1 MAEVSKR
8 PLDIQ
13 AGARQYDSPARRKQT
28 ARTRGRILSAG
39 AELARD
45 AEAWDWSDLTFR
57 AVAERVGISERTVYR
72 YFPTENDLH
81 TAVMARLTE
90 EAGVD
95 YSQVTLDTM
104 AATAARIFETVGTFA
119 AAKEGLPR
127 PSAMLKAG
135 ARERREALMRAVEAE
150 FPDESDEER
159 VAIAATLDIL
169 WHTASHALL
178 VQSWGM
184 SPKEA
189 TRTIGW
195 AIDAVRAAVAGRADH
210 S

>member
-1 MAEVSKR
+1 MAKVGKLA
-8 PLDIQ
+8 PDTQ
-13 AGARQYDSPARRKQT
+13 AAPRQYDSPVRRKRT

-39 AELARD
+39 ADLARD
-45 AEAWDWSDLTFR
+45 TETWDWSDLTFR

-72 YFPTENDLH
+72 YFPTEHDLH

-104 AATAARIFETVGTFA
+104 AATAARVFDSIGAFA

-135 ARERREALMRAVEAE
+135 ARERREALMRAVGAE
-150 FPDESDEER
+150 FPDESHEEQ
-159 VAIAATLDIL
+159 VAIGATLDIL
-169 WHTASHALL
+169 WNTASHALL

-184 SPKEA
+184 TPKEA
-189 TRTIGW
+189 TMTIGW
-195 AIDAVRAAVAGRADH
+195 AIDAIRSAIAGRTDRP
-210 S
+210 